1 VTPDTGRGIL
11 ERQVSR
17 IRQFARLSQ
26 CFDKRKAPDGLTF
39 QRMLRSI
46 EGWEDKSKGRSSG
59 WFHKGFNGIFVAGM
73 HFMDA
78 RSYNLRRL
86 KRCIIQ
92 YVATDGQ
99 LIPFCSYNAGARLR
113 NAEESARLENNPSP
127 QPEC

>member
-1 VTPDTGRGIL
+1 
-11 ERQVSR
+11 
-17 IRQFARLSQ
+17 
-26 CFDKRKAPDGLTF
+26 
-39 QRMLRSI
+39 
-46 EGWEDKSKGRSSG
+46 
-59 WFHKGFNGIFVAGM
+59 M

-113 NAEESARLENNPSP
+113 SAEELIRTENNPPSRP
-127 QPEC
+127 VGCSHTDGAVVEGERPTQAD